1 MLRLTQ
7 GIDGMGNMVVAGIQQ
22 SDTINNCNLA
32 ASTAKYP
39 TVPSGANF
47 VLIAAAGGNDVYLLL
62 GATSGLSIPSGDVT
76 NGTAPEI
83 LPGNAGPYLRQLKG
97 AATLGLIA
105 SAACN
110 VSLAYF
116 S

>member
-1 MLRLTQ
+1 
-7 GIDGMGNMVVAGIQQ
+7 
-22 SDTINNCNLA
+22 
-32 ASTAKYP
+32 
-39 TVPSGANF
+39 
-47 VLIAAAGGNDVYLLL
+47 
-62 GATSGLSIPSGDVT
+62 LSIPSGDIT